1 MRRIARRQVLV
12 WAGAGAS
19 LLALPN
25 AYAAATGTKRSL
37 LRLKDA
43 SLSAQDLVAVGAAWP
58 VDSRQVPVLELQPD
72 LVRQWRSGLA
82 ELLCQPALEFDARV
96 RWDKAFVLQGLL
108 REHGLFTRIE
118 RRSAAIFRLAKY
130 A

>member
-25 AYAAATGTKRSL
+25 AYAAATGTKRPL

-43 SLSAQDLVAVGAAWP
+43 SLSAQDLVAVDAGWP